1 MTQAEF
7 DKSVHEEMLRL
18 IARAQAEYEERK
30 SYNEDDDDE
39 EDWEDCEA

>member
-7 DKSVHEEMLRL
+7 DKSIHEEMLRL
-18 IARAQAEYEERK
+18 IARAQAEYIE
-30 SYNEDDDDE
+30 SNDDDDDDE

>member
-18 IARAQAEYEERK
+18 IARAQAEYDER
-30 SYNEDDDDE
+30 NRDDDDDE
-39 EDWEDCEA
+39 EDWEECES